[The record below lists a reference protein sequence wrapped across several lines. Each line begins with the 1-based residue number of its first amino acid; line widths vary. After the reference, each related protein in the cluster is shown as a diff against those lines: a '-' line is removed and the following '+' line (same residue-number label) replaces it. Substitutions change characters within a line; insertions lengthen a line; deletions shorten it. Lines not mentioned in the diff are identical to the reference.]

1 MTTSGL
7 DTTRS
12 RYDRGMPF
20 DLVIRN
26 GTLIDGSG
34 GPARRADVGV
44 RGDRIAAIG
53 DLAATP
59 DTDVATVID
68 AAGLVVAPGF
78 VDPHGHSD
86 GTVFVDGALAS
97 HLHQGYTTQL
107 SGNCGYT
114 HAPLDDRSRPGM
126 APDLE
131 AMRLDPDWTTF
142 GEYLDA
148 VDRLPLGP
156 NVAFL
161 VGHGT
166 IRASVLGP
174 DDRAPDDRELGAMVR
189 HVEEALDAGAIGLS
203 TGLIYAPGMH
213 AEPAEVEA
221 LVAAAFGRGGLYAT
235 HMRNESDGVH
245 VAIDEAISTA
255 RAARAAAGG
264 TGRLQISHLKAGAKS
279 VWGEGPALVARIERA
294 RAGGD
299 LDVEADQ
306 YPYTA
311 ASTTLATMLPPA
323 ILALDPEDAAAAL
336 REPATRRRIRD
347 AQQRGISGWENVARD
362 PGWDGIV
369 IARSVSR
376 PEWSGRSLAEL
387 GDELG
392 ADPFELALDALA
404 DDRLNTDIVLHCM
417 ADADLEAIM
426 AVPWMAV
433 CTDAAGRRPGH
444 RILDDGVP
452 HPRGYGSTA
461 RVLGRYVRE
470 GGILPLEAAIAKL
483 SAVPAARIGLTDRGL
498 VREGWAADLVVF
510 DPTTVLDDASYERP
524 ARFPTGI
531 PHVVVNGRL
540 AIRDGV
546 ETGDRPGRLLRR
558 AG

>member
-1 MTTSGL
+1 
-7 DTTRS
+7 
-12 RYDRGMPF
+12 MPF

-53 DLAATP
+53 DLGGTP
-59 DTDVATVID
+59 DADIATLID
-68 AAGLVVAPGF
+68 ATGLVVAPGF

-86 GTVFVDGALAS
+86 GTVLVDAALAS

-114 HAPLDDRSRPGM
+114 HAPLDERSRPGM

-142 GEYLDA
+142 GDYLDA
-148 VDRLPLGP
+148 VDGVALGP

-166 IRASVLGP
+166 VRASVLGP
-174 DDRAPDDRELGAMVR
+174 SDRPPDAAELDAMVR
-189 HVEEALDAGAIGLS
+189 HVDEALDAGAVGVS

-213 AEPAEVEA
+213 AEPREVAA
-221 LVAAAFGRGGLYAT
+221 LVAAAFRRGALYAT

-245 VAIDEAISTA
+245 AAIDEAIGTA
-255 RAARAAAGG
+255 RAASEAAGRS
-264 TGRLQISHLKAGAKS
+264 GRLQVSHLKAGAKS
-279 VWGEGPALVARIERA
+279 VWGEGPALVERIERA
-294 RAGGD
+294 RAAG

-311 ASTTLATMLPPA
+311 ASTTLATMLPPS
-323 ILALDPEDAAAAL
+323 ILALDPEHGAAAL
-336 REPATRRRIRD
+336 RDRATRQGIRQ
-347 AQQRGISGWENVARD
+347 AQDTGISGWENVARD
-362 PGWDGIV
+362 RGWDGIV
-369 IARSVSR
+369 IARSGSR
-376 PEWSGRSLAEL
+376 PEWNGRSLAAIA
-387 GDELG
+387 DEHH
-392 ADPFELALDALA
+392 ADPFELALDVLA

-417 ADADLEAIM
+417 AEPDLESIM
-426 AVPWMAV
+426 AVPWISV

-444 RILDDGVP
+444 PILDDGVP

-470 GGILPLEAAIAKL
+470 RRVLPLESAVAKL
-483 SAVPAARIGLTDRGL
+483 SAVPAARIGLGDRGL
-498 VREGWAADLVVF
+498 VREGWAADLVTF
-510 DPTTVLDDASYERP
+510 DPAAVIDQATYERP
-524 ARFPTGI
+524 ARYPHGI

-540 AIRDGV
+540 AISDGV
-546 ETGDRPGRLLRR
+546 ETGERAGRLLRR